1 VQNDQQAATETN
13 TVTVR
18 DIPTR
23 KTLAD
28 GSHLLAETTAFLV
41 SSSSSSRSSRSKT
54 ARRMF
59 CRECRLLQRIY
70 AAALCPM

>member
-1 VQNDQQAATETN
+1 VQNDQQAATEPKP
-13 TVTVR
+13 VTVR

-41 SSSSSSRSSRSKT
+41 SSSSRSRKAGRRS
-54 ARRMF
+54 F
-59 CRECRLLQRIY
+59 CFERGLLRLLLGCIQ
-70 AAALCPM
+70 CPVWQGP

>member
-1 VQNDQQAATETN
+1 MAEVAVQNDQQAANEPS
-13 TVTVR
+13 TVTVK

-41 SSSSSSRSSRSKT
+41 SSSSSSNSRIEVGRK
-54 ARRMF
+54 F
-59 CRECRLLQRIY
+59 V
-70 AAALCPM
+70 PF

>member
-1 VQNDQQAATETN
+1 MAEVAVQPDQQEATQPA

-23 KTLAD
+23 KTLPD

-41 SSSSSSRSSRSKT
+41 SSSSSSNSSSNSDTPTDMFSTSKHVQ
-54 ARRMF
+54 M
-59 CRECRLLQRIY
+59 
-70 AAALCPM
+70 P

>member
-1 VQNDQQAATETN
+1 MAEVSGQNDQQAATESA

-41 SSSSSSRSSRSKT
+41 SSSSSSSSTQVGRT
-54 ARRMF
+54 
-59 CRECRLLQRIY
+59 LLG
-70 AAALCPM
+70 